1 MDRTP
6 FWVAALV
13 ATVLFVIV
21 CGDARAQTEGVASE
35 PAQPPAAAEN
45 SSQEV
50 APDSSSQGG
59 GATASGEAASTVLVM
74 QDPPA
79 AEEEVQPG
87 PSPMSTELPPTTP
100 PSAPQTASAPPP
112 LPDIATTPPSG
123 RINEAPPGGAPDEAS
138 GFTAVATAPQPSA
151 PGSPPTPIKPDA
163 LPEAPSSPASRPD
176 PRLGQLL
183 SEVGRR
189 LRDVQGKIDHLR
201 LRIAHGAPPPTRRVI
216 DLRSSLA
223 QIVPMLAAL
232 EASVDAAGWLSPR
245 LWQLL
250 QRVHGDLRDVRAT
263 AAGLIAALRRAG
275 AWNLELGLLMEE
287 LERFRTVAL
296 SLPSS
301 PVPAPASTL
310 SPGSG
315 DQGVPLQ
322 PARPGHVGLP
332 ATEAA
337 RPAPRAGD
345 PRIDGPARGRG
356 SENLPPAPWSPSP
369 APSATASAAGGLLFA
384 AVASLT
390 MLLIGLLL
398 PAIRARL
405 HASPGGRYTV
415 AFLQPLE
422 RPG

>member
-1 MDRTP
+1 MERTP

-35 PAQPPAAAEN
+35 PAQPTAAAET

-50 APDSSSQGG
+50 AADTSSQDG
-59 GATASGEAASTVLVM
+59 GATASGEAASTALVM
-74 QDPPA
+74 QDPSPA
-79 AEEEVQPG
+79 QEEVQPG
-87 PSPMSTELPPTTP
+87 PSPTSTELPPSTP

-112 LPDIATTPPSG
+112 SPDIATTPPPG

-138 GFTAVATAPQPSA
+138 AFTAGATAPQPTA

-163 LPEAPSSPASRPD
+163 LPEAPSNSASQPD
-176 PRLGQLL
+176 PRLGPLL

-189 LRDVQGKIDHLR
+189 LRDVRGKMDDLR
-201 LRIAHGAPPPTRRVI
+201 HRIAHGAPPPKRRVT

-223 QIVPMLAAL
+223 RIAPMLAAL
-232 EASVDAAGWLSPR
+232 EASLDAAGRLSPQ

-263 AAGLIAALRRAG
+263 AAGLIVALRRAR
-275 AWNLELGLLMEE
+275 AWNPDLGLLLEQ
-287 LERFRTVAL
+287 LERLRTLDL

-301 PVPAPASTL
+301 PAPAPTSIR

-315 DQGVPLQ
+315 DQGLPLQ
-322 PARPGHVGLP
+322 PAQPAHVVLP

-337 RPAPRAGD
+337 RPAPGAGD
-345 PRIDGPARGRG
+345 PRIDGSARGRG

-405 HASPGGRYTV
+405 HVSPGGRYTV